1 VQFFFDSFFILS
13 KSFLYLSVKTNK
25 AKVMEGKD
33 SKGRQ
38 EIFSNVVRAGRRT
51 YFFDVKKTRKGDL
64 YLTITE
70 SKKVFEDGG
79 KYHFE
84 KHKLFIYKEDFQK
97 FSDAFDNSVN
107 FIDENVE
114 DFLENPET
122 DSPQNDNQNNLS
134 EHNNDTDAGEE
145 KPEYH
150 EKSNPDFT
158 DVDFEDLDKD

>member
-1 VQFFFDSFFILS
+1 
-13 KSFLYLSVKTNK
+13 
-25 AKVMEGKD
+25 MEGND

-114 DFLENPET
+114 DFLENPEREIAQ
-122 DSPQNDNQNNLS
+122 DDYQNDS
-134 EHNNDTDAGEE
+134 TDDIGDEDTGNE
-145 KPEYH
+145 KPVYH
-150 EKSNPDFT
+150 ENSNPDFT